1 MWGTI
6 TATMNDSA
14 PKPNTELGERF
25 PRSADE
31 MANLRAAGIA
41 AAKRMLG
48 FIDASPTPFH
58 AAANVARQLQEDG
71 FQQLNERAAW
81 TLAPGDRRYV
91 IRDDSTIIAFVV
103 GSSAPAD
110 AGYRIIGAHIDSPNL
125 RIKPNGD
132 RVKKGYL
139 QAGVEIYGGVLL
151 STWLDRDL
159 SVAGR
164 VACHDKNGE
173 VEFHL
178 VDLRRPVARVSNLAI
193 HLNRQVNKDG
203 LKLNQQKHMVPMMG
217 LGKSFNLNAEIAE
230 QVGVST
236 DAIVGYDLGLYDTQK
251 GALGGLNDEYVYCA
265 RLDNLASSY
274 AAVEGL
280 CGTAE
285 GLAPTAVIALYDH
298 EEVGSRSAVGAAG
311 TALRDVLSRIAVA
324 YPEGQIQAF
333 PRAIANSL
341 LVSADMAHAVH
352 PNYDD
357 KHDAEHQPLLNRGM
371 TIKSNVNQRYATNAA
386 SAAAFDALCF
396 EVGYEA
402 QHFVCRSDMPCG
414 STIGPITAAE
424 LGIQTVD
431 VGAPMLSMHS
441 CRELAGTLDVH
452 LAIQTFLQL
461 FK

>member
-1 MWGTI
+1 
-6 TATMNDSA
+6 MNDSA

-139 QAGVEIYGGVLL
+139 QAGVEIYGGVLH

-164 VACHDKNGE
+164 VACHD
-173 VEFHL
+173 
-178 VDLRRPVARVSNLAI
+178 
-193 HLNRQVNKDG
+193 
-203 LKLNQQKHMVPMMG
+203 
-217 LGKSFNLNAEIAE
+217 
-230 QVGVST
+230 
-236 DAIVGYDLGLYDTQK
+236 
-251 GALGGLNDEYVYCA
+251 C
-265 RLDNLASSY
+265 
-274 AAVEGL
+274 
-280 CGTAE
+280 
-285 GLAPTAVIALYDH
+285 
-298 EEVGSRSAVGAAG
+298 AG
-311 TALRDVLSRIAVA
+311 TWV
-324 YPEGQIQAF
+324 Q
-333 PRAIANSL
+333 
-341 LVSADMAHAVH
+341 
-352 PNYDD
+352 
-357 KHDAEHQPLLNRGM
+357 
-371 TIKSNVNQRYATNAA
+371 KSNRVA
-386 SAAAFDALCF
+386 
-396 EVGYEA
+396 VPGK
-402 QHFVCRSDMPCG
+402 MG
-414 STIGPITAAE
+414 
-424 LGIQTVD
+424 
-431 VGAPMLSMHS
+431 
-441 CRELAGTLDVH
+441 
-452 LAIQTFLQL
+452 
-461 FK
+461 